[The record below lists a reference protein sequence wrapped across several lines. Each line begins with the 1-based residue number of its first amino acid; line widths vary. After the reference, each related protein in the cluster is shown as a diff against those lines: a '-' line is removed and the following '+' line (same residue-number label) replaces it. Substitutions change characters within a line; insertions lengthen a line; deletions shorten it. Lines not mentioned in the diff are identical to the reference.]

1 MNGWGRTVCKHDKE
15 TLSQLS
21 KEQLIYL
28 IEQLNHSQF
37 LISETCV
44 DESKQHIDSNKAVDK
59 IRSYI
64 YNMPSMYDAEELK
77 AYLDMKMNKISVEDY
92 KKIIGLV

>member
-1 MNGWGRTVCKHDKE
+1 MTKHDKE
-15 TLSQLS
+15 ILSQLS

-28 IEQLNHSQF
+28 IEQLNYSQF

-77 AYLDMKMNKISVEDY
+77 AYIDMKMNKISVEDY